1 MFFNFR
7 ANTIYSPVTEREEL
21 NFADTDTLLNV
32 LDNLGARHKAILE
45 DADSSSAN
53 CAKNIDELMTV
64 SEYCSAS
71 PQLLI
76 NETKELIADQKANL
90 LSENENLK
98 TIPLLLHLPPLNLK
112 NDGGIIGRAVSRL
125 PL

>member
-32 LDNLGARHKAILE
+32 LDNIGARHKAILE

-53 CAKNIDELMTV
+53 CAKNIDELMAV

>member
-7 ANTIYSPVTEREEL
+7 ANTIHSPVTEREEL
-21 NFADTDTLLNV
+21 NFADTDALLNV
-32 LDNLGARHKAILE
+32 LDNIGERHKAILE
-45 DADSSSAN
+45 DADSRSAN
-53 CAKNIDELMTV
+53 CAKNIEELMAV
-64 SEYCSAS
+64 SEYCSAN
-71 PQLLI
+71 PQLLM
-76 NETKELIADQKANL
+76 NETKEQIADEKANL

-98 TIPLLLHLPPLNLK
+98 TIPFLLRLPPLNLK

>member
-7 ANTIYSPVTEREEL
+7 ANTVHSPVTEREEL
-21 NFADTDTLLNV
+21 NFADTDALLNV
-32 LDNLGARHKAILE
+32 LDNIGERHKAILE
-45 DADSSSAN
+45 DADSRSAN
-53 CAKNIDELMTV
+53 CAKNIEELMAV
-64 SEYCSAS
+64 PEYCSAN
-71 PQLLI
+71 PQLLM
-76 NETKELIADQKANL
+76 NETKEQIADEKANL

-98 TIPLLLHLPPLNLK
+98 TIPLLLRLPPLNLK

>member
-7 ANTIYSPVTEREEL
+7 ANTIHSPVTEREEL
-21 NFADTDTLLNV
+21 NFADTDALLNV
-32 LDNLGARHKAILE
+32 LDNIGERHKAIFE

-53 CAKNIDELMTV
+53 CAKNIDELMAV
-64 SEYCSAS
+64 SEYCSANA
-71 PQLLI
+71 QLLM
-76 NETKELIADQKANL
+76 NETKEQRADQKANL

-98 TIPLLLHLPPLNLK
+98 TIPLLLRLPPLNLK